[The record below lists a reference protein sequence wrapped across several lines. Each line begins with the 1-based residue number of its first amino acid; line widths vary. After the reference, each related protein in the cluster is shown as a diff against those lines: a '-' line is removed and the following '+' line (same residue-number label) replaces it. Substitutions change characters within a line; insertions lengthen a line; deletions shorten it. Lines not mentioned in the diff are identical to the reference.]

1 MSLMIVIALGLAL
14 IWMLLTSQLNLPGFI
29 IGFGLSLAVLL
40 LFRPVQGR
48 VNWRRFPR
56 QLLALLFY
64 LATLYRDIFLSGLDT
79 ARRALSPDMR
89 LKPGVVPVPIQDPE
103 KSSLL
108 AALSANAISLTPGE
122 LVIEIEENS
131 VLLIHSLDVERTAA
145 QAGAEQAKRLRILKR
160 TLGRD

>member
-1 MSLMIVIALGLAL
+1 MSLIVVIAVGLAL
-14 IWMLLTSQLNLPGFI
+14 IWMMLTSQVNWQGFI
-29 IGFGLSLAVLL
+29 IGFSLSLAVLL

-56 QLLALLFY
+56 QLLALLYY

-89 LKPGVVPVPIQDPE
+89 LNPGIVQVPIQDPE
-103 KSSLL
+103 KSSLI

-122 LVIEIEENS
+122 LIIEIEENS
-131 VLLIHSLDVERTAA
+131 VMHIHSLDVERTAA
-145 QAGAEQAKRLRILKR
+145 HAAGEQARRLRILKR
-160 TLGRD
+160 ILGRD